1 MVMKKLILGMATI
14 FMMSFQ
20 LVMADDVKISQA
32 VKNAL
37 EKEFPGAQYVQWE
50 KSGDLYRAIF
60 NYEGQRLSSYF
71 EDNGELFSVTR
82 YVIFSSL
89 PINVIKSVTQQY
101 PGAVIDEAIL
111 EVAKSEGTSY
121 LMTIKIKKGTYIIEA
136 DPTGNITIVK
146 KQKLG

>member
-1 MVMKKLILGMATI
+1 MFMKKIILGMVAI
-14 FMMSFQ
+14 FMMSFHV
-20 LVMADDVKISQA
+20 VMADEIKISQS
-32 VKNAL
+32 VKNAFA
-37 EKEFPGAQYVQWE
+37 KEFPGAEYVRWE

-71 EDNGELFSVTR
+71 QDSGELFSVTR
-82 YVIFSSL
+82 YVIFNAL
-89 PINVIKSVTQQY
+89 PINVIKNVNQQY

-121 LMTIKIKKGTYIIEA
+121 LMTITVKKGKFIIEA
-136 DPTGNITIVK
+136 DPAGNISVVK